1 MKQTRKFSQGLRF
14 VILSL
19 LSLIVLC
26 CTKQSTDE
34 SRLSP
39 TEQSKN
45 FVSID
50 DAKQLLGIVGRI
62 SKTKSSSGKFAEI
75 ETMTQ
80 VSDSLGNAIFYA
92 INYQGGGFVLLS
104 ADNRTE
110 PVLAFSDVN
119 KFSVEAIPQTGV
131 SVWAAMTTD
140 QITELRRTNPAQ
152 TPAQSAMWEPE
163 NIARTLD
170 TDPTDRPAPV
180 CDAGHEEHRTVN
192 PLMQTQWH
200 QYGNFNDRV
209 PLRCTTIEQA
219 PVGCLPLAM
228 GQIMKYYEHPYGYNW
243 NLITNT
249 DGGDETSRLLFNIG
263 TSVGIQYTCEYG
275 SGASTQTMCVPG
287 FAAFGYPSAI
297 YASYNSTTVTSELDK
312 GQPVLLKGGQNIS
325 GVYTNGHAWVCDGY
339 KYERYCNPDYAEPGP
354 SLEINHHV
362 SSSTMLNMR
371 WGWTHPRY
379 GTPGYN
385 DGWYSSTNFHPSYA
399 IDYMLGMVYNIIPQ

>member
-1 MKQTRKFSQGLRF
+1 MKQTMKFSHGLKF

-131 SVWAAMTTD
+131 SVWAAITTD

-163 NIARTLD
+163 NIALLFEID
-170 TDPTDRPAPV
+170 TTDRPYPV
-180 CDAGHEEHRTVN
+180 CDEGHEEHRTVN
-192 PLMQTQWH
+192 PLMQTHWH
-200 QYGNFNDRV
+200 QSYGFNDRV
-209 PLRCTTIEQA
+209 PLFCNGDRA
-219 PVGCLPLAM
+219 PVGCVPLAM
-228 GQIMKYYEHPYGYNW
+228 GQIMKYYEYPRNYNW
-243 NLITNT
+243 DEITNT
-249 DGGDETSRLLFNIG
+249 SGGDETSRLLFNIG
-263 TSVGIQYTCEYG
+263 ANVNVQYSCGAEG
-275 SGASTQTMCVPG
+275 SGVVTSTMCVPG
-287 FAAFGYPSAI
+287 FAAFGYRSAI
-297 YASYNSTTVTSELDK
+297 YAAYNSTIVTSELDK
-312 GQPVLLKGGQNIS
+312 GKPVLLNGGQTIN
-325 GVYTNGHAWVCDGY
+325 GAYAKGHAWVCDGY
-339 KYERYCNPDYAEPGP
+339 KSDRYCQAYYAEPGP
-354 SLEINHHV
+354 SLEITHDI
-362 SSSTMLNMR
+362 STTTMLNMR
-371 WGWTHPRY
+371 WGRIQQDL
-379 GTPGYN
+379 
-385 DGWYSSTNFHPSYA
+385 DGWYSTTNFNPAGELYNNS
-399 IDYMLGMVYNIIPQ
+399 LGMVYNIIP

>member
-80 VSDSLGNAIFYA
+80 VSDSLGNPIFYA

-163 NIARTLD
+163 NIALLFEID
-170 TDPTDRPAPV
+170 TTDRPYPV
-180 CDAGHEEHRTVN
+180 CDEGHETDIMVVR
-192 PLMQTQWH
+192 PLMQTAWNQTGD
-200 QYGNFNDRV
+200 YNNRV
-209 PLRCTTIEQA
+209 PLSCGSDQA
-219 PVGCLPLAM
+219 PVGCVPVAM

-243 NLITNT
+243 NSMYNAI
-249 DGGDETSRLLFNIG
+249 GGDETSRLLFNIG
-263 TSVGIQYTCEYG
+263 TNINIRYDCSSSNAYV
-275 SGASTQTMCVPG
+275 QTACVPG

-297 YASYNSTTVTSELDK
+297 YADYDPAVVISELTI
-312 GQPVLLKGGQNIS
+312 GHPVLLN
-325 GVYTNGHAWVCDGY
+325 GVRIENGVQYGHAWVCDGY
-339 KYERYCNPDYAEPGP
+339 KRYQYCYPSYTEQGP
-354 SLEINHHV
+354 SLEISHYIA
-362 SSSTMLNMR
+362 SMPMLHMN
-371 WGWTHPRY
+371 WGW
-379 GTPGYN
+379 GSVS
-385 DGWYSSTNFHPSYA
+385 DGWFTTDNFNATQTKIYNYSR
-399 IDYMLGMVYNIIPQ
+399 GMVYNIIPR